1 MTVSES
7 AETAT
12 SLQVRR
18 ALPFGSGSSALR
30 ARDGLA
36 AVVIADGVAMAL
48 ATIATSLT
56 LLRPL
61 ITLALLVAW
70 PTAVA
75 YLQRGLTSSQR
86 LGIRHP
92 VRAAVGLVAAIAIA
106 NSIDAR
112 PIPLRLAVV
121 TVALAVLASIAV
133 RLLLP
138 LVRLV
143 PISRRENV
151 VLVGSA
157 EGVAEIAS
165 RWNDSKSAPHVVGA
179 CLPTADFE
187 DDAMYASGG
196 QVRLLGSP
204 GQAADVASSV
214 DADRVAVL
222 PGSGLSH
229 SDLRRLSWKLERA
242 GARLSLIT
250 PLQDVGVHRVRT
262 RTTDGR
268 LMIDVLPRKLQG
280 TKAAVKSVVE
290 WLMVALLSLV
300 IVPVIG
306 LLAVLVRVESRGPS
320 LFRQTRIGT
329 DGKPFTMLKLRT
341 MCADAPERQAELAAQ
356 SDHGDTG
363 LFKMRDDPRMTRIG
377 KILRRTSLDELPQ
390 IFNVLRGEMALI
402 GPRPA
407 LPHELARY
415 DDWSCRRLDVKP
427 GMTGLWQVSGRAD
440 LSWDEAVHFDL
451 EYVDNWDPVLD
462 LTIAARTFGAVV
474 STKGAY

>member
-1 MTVSES
+1 MTISES

-12 SLQVRR
+12 TLQVGR
-18 ALPFGSGSSALR
+18 ALPYAPGSAALR
-30 ARDGLA
+30 AKDGLA
-36 AVVIADGVAMAL
+36 AIVIADGVAVAL

-56 LLRPL
+56 LVRPL
-61 ITLALLVAW
+61 IALALLVAW
-70 PTAVA
+70 PAAISYV
-75 YLQRGLTSSQR
+75 QRGLTSSER
-86 LGIRHP
+86 LGIRQP
-92 VRAAVGLVAAIAIA
+92 VRAAVGVVAAIAIA

-112 PIPLRLAVV
+112 AIPLRLAVG
-121 TVALAVLASIAV
+121 TVALALLASTAA

-138 LVRLV
+138 LARLV
-143 PISRRENV
+143 PSTRRENV

-157 EGVAEIAS
+157 ESVAEIAS
-165 RWNDSKSAPHVVGA
+165 RWDESKTGPRVVGA
-179 CLPTADFE
+179 CLPASDFE

-204 GQAADVASSV
+204 AQAADVATGIE
-214 DADRVAVL
+214 ADRVAVL

-262 RTTDGR
+262 RTSDGR
-268 LMIDVLPRKLQG
+268 LMIDVLPRQLQG

-290 WLMVALLSLV
+290 WLLTALISLV

-306 LLAVLVRVESRGPS
+306 LLAVLVRLDSRGPS
-320 LFRQTRIGT
+320 LFRQTRVGI

-341 MCADAPERQAELAAQ
+341 MCVDAPQRQAELASQ
-356 SDHGDTG
+356 GDHGDTG
-363 LFKMRDDPRMTRIG
+363 LFKMRNDPRMTRIG

-390 IFNVLRGEMALI
+390 IFNVLKGDMALI
-402 GPRPA
+402 GPRPG

-415 DDWSCRRLDVKP
+415 DDWACRRLDVKP

-440 LSWDEAVHFDL
+440 LSWDESVRLDL

-462 LTIAARTFGAVV
+462 LTIAARTVGAVA
-474 STKGAY
+474 SFKGAY